1 MSFLL
6 PLLSPLQKHGLGAS
20 QPNVLLLSTYAFGEP
35 RHGGQVRLANIAQAY
50 ERAGFSVSSLAVC
63 ETRYRG
69 FGKDDLLFSDQ
80 APHNLFKGR
89 SVLFSTDFLSGLY
102 AANPKGAWPHISAR
116 FADQKIDVIHVEQPW
131 LWPLALRLRELPT
144 CANTILV
151 YGSQNIEAPL
161 RREILQSYRH
171 EAEDFIEAIDQLERA
186 ACQGADLSLAVTQED
201 ASLLR
206 EFGAREVIL
215 APNGIAPWSAS
226 KNLISQWQK
235 KLPAAPWALYIAS
248 AHPPNFTSF
257 LECMGQALGG
267 IPPNSKLVVAGSVC
281 EHLEILLA
289 QSRWSNLNLA
299 RTLYLGQLTNDD
311 LTAVKSL
318 ASVFCLPIAHGGGS
332 NIKTAEALYSGASV
346 VGSVAAFRGFEEFT
360 ALAQVYV
367 AHSPEE
373 FQYLLRTLL
382 TQEPIAV
389 DEPGHAL
396 RKRLKWTACLAPIC
410 TAVMGL
416 LESK

>member
-1 MSFLL
+1 MSMST
-6 PLLSPLQKHGLGAS
+6 PLLNPPKKHGLGVL
-20 QPNVLLLSTYAFGEP
+20 QPSVLLLSTFAFGEP

-50 ERAGFSVSSLAVC
+50 EGAGFSVSSLAVC
-63 ETRYRG
+63 ETRCRG
-69 FGKDDLLFSDQ
+69 FGKDDLLFSDR
-80 APHNLFKGR
+80 APHNLFRGR
-89 SVLFSTDFLSGLY
+89 SILFATDFLSGLY
-102 AANPKGAWPHISAR
+102 AADPEGAWPHISAR

-144 CANTILV
+144 CANAILV

-161 RREILQSYRH
+161 RREILHSYGQ
-171 EAEDFIEAIDQLERA
+171 EAEDFIDAIDQLERA
-186 ACQGADLSLAVTQED
+186 ACQEADLSLAVTQED
-201 ASLLR
+201 AVLLR

-226 KNLISQWQK
+226 KNLMSQWQK
-235 KLPAAPWALYIAS
+235 KLPTAPWALYIAS
-248 AHPPNFTSF
+248 AHPPNFTGF

-267 IPPNSKLVVAGSVC
+267 IPPDSKLVVAGSVC
-281 EHLEILLA
+281 EHLEKLLA

-360 ALAQVYV
+360 ALAQVHV
-367 AHSPEE
+367 ARSPQE
-373 FQYLLRTLL
+373 FELLLSTLL
-382 TQEPIAV
+382 TQEPVTV
-389 DEPGHAL
+389 DEPGRAL
-396 RKRLKWTACLAPIC
+396 RKRLEWTACLAPIC
-410 TAVMGL
+410 TAVLGL